1 MTSIVVDLF
10 ALPDRSRQMDGFR
23 SPMST
28 SESSA
33 IAHGIEI
40 EAGWRRTSR
49 DGVAYVSLSLAAP
62 EFASSTPIWDAPQ
75 ARTDDNVL
83 AVIRNPAD

>member
-49 DGVAYVSLSLAAP
+49 DGVAYVSLSL